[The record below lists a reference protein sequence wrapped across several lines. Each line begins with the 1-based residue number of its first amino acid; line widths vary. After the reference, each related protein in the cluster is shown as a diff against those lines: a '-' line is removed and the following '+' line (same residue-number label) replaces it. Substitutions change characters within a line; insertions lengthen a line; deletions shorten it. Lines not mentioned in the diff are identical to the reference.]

1 MNEVEVA
8 QQEIKT
14 FAGKVPAAITTP
26 SQLVEAEGMFVSI
39 RKERKKWEKFFNDK
53 FIDPAKKLLKSH
65 QDEAKTTLQPLVD
78 AETML
83 TKATTEYRKIE
94 RERIAKEQAKLN
106 AKHDKKKDKAIE
118 KGKDPDEVE
127 PPPLLAQQEKS
138 TDTGEGKLT
147 YRTVKDVV
155 CVDESLT
162 PDQYCKIVKTPNKV
176 MIRAALL
183 GGQEVP
189 GWTLFEREELAI
201 RG

>member
-14 FAGKVPAAITTP
+14 FAGKVPSVIHNAGELTN
-26 SQLVEAEGMFVSI
+26 AEGLFVTI
-39 RKERKKWEKFFNDK
+39 RKERKKWEEFFDEK
-53 FIDPAKKLLKSH
+53 FIAPAKALLKNH

-83 TKATTEYRKIE
+83 TKATTEYRRIE

-118 KGKDPDEVE
+118 KGKDPDEIE

-138 TDTGEGKLT
+138 TDTGEGKLI
-147 YRTVKDVV
+147 YRTVKNAVA
-155 CVDESLT
+155 VDESLT
-162 PDQYCKIVKTPNKV
+162 PDQYCKIVRTPNKV
-176 MIRAALL
+176 MIRAALMA
-183 GGQEVP
+183 GQQVP
-189 GWTLFEREELAI
+189 GWVLQESEELAT